1 MNVLVTGVSGFLGS
15 HTAIQ
20 LLEKGYRVVGTLRD
34 MSRANDIRAI
44 IGQHTDKI
52 DQLEFAQADLT
63 DTAIWDEL
71 TERIDFVQHIA
82 SPFPHGEP
90 THEEAVIL
98 PAKEG
103 TLAILQSASKHK
115 VKRVVLT
122 SASGAVF
129 YGKPKGQ
136 QSGVYDE
143 TVWTD
148 ETNRVDTT
156 AYYRSK
162 TIAEKAAWAFME
174 HDTSGLE
181 LTAVLPGAMLGPV
194 LETDYG
200 HTPEIILNL
209 LNGRVPAVPN
219 VGFDLVDVRSAADL
233 LLRAMESPQAAGQRF
248 LGTAGYLSFRQI
260 AALLK
265 ETYPDRKIPSGTV
278 PSWLLRVLGHF
289 DQSLA
294 AVVVDLDK
302 ERKGDSTKAKQLLH
316 WQPID
321 SSEAVLSC
329 AESLFQIGLIHQ

>member
-1 MNVLVTGVSGFLGS
+1 MRVLLTGVSSFLGA

-20 LLEKGYRVVGTLRD
+20 LLEKGYQVVGTLRD
-34 MSRANDIRAI
+34 IGRANDMRTI

-52 DQLEFAQADLT
+52 EQLAFVEADLA
-63 DTAIWDEL
+63 DTAIWDKLVEGV
-71 TERIDFVQHIA
+71 DFVQHIA

-90 THEEAVIL
+90 THEANVIV

-103 TLAILQSASKHK
+103 TLAILKAASKHQL
-115 VKRVVLT
+115 KRVVLT
-122 SASGAVF
+122 SAIGASF

-148 ETNRVDTT
+148 ETNRADTT

-174 HDTSGLE
+174 QDASGLE
-181 LTAVLPGAMLGPV
+181 LTTVLPGALLGPV
-194 LETDYG
+194 LEKDYG

-209 LNGRVPAVPN
+209 LNRRVPAVPN

-233 LLRAMESPQAAGQRF
+233 LLRAMEASQAAGQRF

-260 AALLK
+260 AALLN
-265 ETYPDRKIPSGTV
+265 ENYPDRKIPSGTI
-278 PSWLLRVLGHF
+278 PSWLLQVLGWF
-289 DQSLA
+289 DPSLA

-302 ERKGDSTKAKQLLH
+302 ERKGNSNKAKQLLD
-316 WQPID
+316 WQPIN
-321 SSEAVLSC
+321 SREAVLSC
-329 AESLFQIGLIHQ
+329 ADSMFRVGLISE